1 MKKTFIASFV
11 LLVLSLGQ
19 LRAQNSP
26 VLSLSNPEDAGFD
39 ARRLERLDVAMNDW
53 VAKQWMN
60 GAVALIAKDGK
71 IAWYKAVGYNEVET
85 KDKLKSEAIFRIAS
99 QTKAITSVA
108 IMMLYEE
115 GKLLLTDPV
124 SKYIPTFSKQTVLDK
139 FNPADS
145 SFTTVPAKR
154 EITIKDL
161 LTHTSGLG
169 YAQIGSKEAAAIYAK
184 SKITAGLGVLDDNL
198 LSAMT
203 RLGKLPLMHQP
214 GLRFTYGLNV
224 DVLGCIVEIVSGTTL
239 DNFFQ
244 SRIFKPLEMKDT
256 YFALPKNKTS
266 RLINLYAEDKDGKL
280 VKAGNTLLNG
290 PTASN
295 YPLLNSTYYS
305 GGAGLSSTIYDYAI
319 FLQMLLNG
327 GEYNGSRLLGS
338 STVRMMTM
346 NQIGDVTVG
355 DNKFG
360 LGFEIETEQGS
371 TKTPTNIGT
380 YSWGG
385 AFATSYWVDP
395 KAHIVLLF
403 YRQLQNSTHGDVVE
417 KFKALTYQALKN

>member
-1 MKKTFIASFV
+1 MKKTFIASVVLFV
-11 LLVLSLGQ
+11 LTLGQ
-19 LRAQNSP
+19 LSAQQSP
-26 VLSLSNPEDAGFD
+26 VLTLSNPEDAGFD
-39 ARRLERLDVAMNDW
+39 AKRLERLDLAMNDW
-53 VAKQWMN
+53 VTKKWMN
-60 GAVALIAKDGK
+60 GAVGLIAKDGK

-85 KDKLKSEAIFRIAS
+85 REKLKSEAIFRIAS

-145 SFTTVPAKR
+145 SYTTVPAKR

-198 LSAMT
+198 LAAMT

-244 SRIFKPLEMKDT
+244 TRIFKPLGMKDT

-266 RLINLYAEDKDGKL
+266 RLVNLYAEDKEGTL

-327 GEYNGSRLLGS
+327 GEYNGNRLLGS

-346 NQIGDVTVG
+346 NQIGDVSVG
-355 DNKFG
+355 ENKFG

-403 YRQLQNSTHGDVVE
+403 YRQLQNSTHGDVVD

>member
-1 MKKTFIASFV
+1 MKKILIAALVV
-11 LLVLSLGQ
+11 LLFSNAPVW
-19 LRAQNSP
+19 AQKPELLTNS
-26 VLSLSNPEDAGFD
+26 SAEAAGFD
-39 ARRLERLDVAMNDW
+39 SKRLERLDAAMNDW
-53 VAKQWMN
+53 ANKQWMN
-60 GAVALIAKDGK
+60 GGVALIAKDGK
-71 IAWYKAVGYNEVET
+71 IAWYKAVGYNNIEKKE
-85 KDKLKSEAIFRIAS
+85 KLNADGIFRIAS

-115 GKLLLTDPV
+115 GKILLTDPV

-139 FNPADS
+139 FNPTDS
-145 SFTTVPAKR
+145 TYTTVPAKR

-169 YAQIGSKEAAAIYAK
+169 YAQIGSKEANAIYFK
-184 SKITAGLGVLDDNL
+184 NKITAGLGVKDETL

-214 GLRFTYGLNV
+214 GQHFTYGLNV

-239 DNFFQ
+239 SDFFQ
-244 SRIFKPLEMKDT
+244 ARIFKPLGMKDT
-256 YFALPKNKTS
+256 YFALPKDKAS
-266 RLINLYAEDKDGKL
+266 RLVNLYSEDQQGKL
-280 VKAGNTLLNG
+280 VTGSNNLLNG

-295 YPLLNSTYYS
+295 YPLLNSTYFS
-305 GGAGLSSTIYDYAI
+305 GGAGLSSTVMDYAI

-327 GEYNGSRLLGS
+327 GEYNGNKLLSR
-338 STVRMMTM
+338 STIRMMTM
-346 NQIGDVTVG
+346 NQIGNVDRG

-360 LGFEIETEQGS
+360 LGFEIETVEGS
-371 TKTPTNIGT
+371 TTTPSSVGT

-395 KAHIVLLF
+395 KERIVLLF
-403 YRQLQNSTHGDVVE
+403 YRQMQNGSHWDVVE